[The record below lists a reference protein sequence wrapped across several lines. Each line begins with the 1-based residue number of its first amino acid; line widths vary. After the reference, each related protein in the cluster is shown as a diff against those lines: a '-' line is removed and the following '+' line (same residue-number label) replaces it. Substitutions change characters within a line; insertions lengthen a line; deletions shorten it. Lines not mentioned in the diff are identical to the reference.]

1 MTQSLAIIGGGP
13 AGLMAAETASA
24 AGLRVDLFDAMPTL
38 GRKFLL
44 AGRGGLNLSHAE
56 PLETFLSRY
65 RPTMD
70 LIADPIRAFS
80 PTRIRAWAESLGIN
94 TFVGSSQRIFPEEMK
109 AAPLLRA
116 WLRRLREQGVRIH
129 ARHRWI
135 GFDQSHHHLLFSTP
149 EGPLK
154 VTADAIILALGGA
167 SWPHLGSDGSW
178 QTLLTEQGI
187 SVHPL
192 RSSNCGF
199 KVNWDRHFIDRFEG
213 TPLKSIA
220 GSTLWQGEVFQQRS
234 ECVISQE
241 GLEGGLIYALA
252 GPLREAIEAKG
263 HAVLTLDLLPDW
275 SHEKIRIKLA
285 TPQGKLSQKNFL
297 RRTLRLS
304 DIKWGL
310 LREVF
315 KEELPRTPETLAQN
329 LKALPIVVTAMMGIE
344 RAISS
349 AGGIHLQE
357 LSKDLML
364 KRKPGLFCCG
374 EMLDWDAPT
383 GGYLLTACLATGRT
397 AGLGAAHWL
406 KTLNASLEGTSLCHS
421 SDQPPPLESPL

>member
-24 AGLRVDLFDAMPTL
+24 AGIQVDLFDAMPSL

-56 PLETFLSRY
+56 PLDAFLNRY
-65 RPTMD
+65 KPSQD
-70 LIADPIRAFS
+70 LIADSIKAFPPS
-80 PTRIRAWAESLGIN
+80 HIRAWAESLGVK

-109 AAPLLRA
+109 AAPLLRS

-149 EGPLK
+149 EGPLR

-167 SWPHLGSDGSW
+167 SWPHLGSDGGW
-178 QTLLTEQGI
+178 QILMTEQGI
-187 SVHPL
+187 GVHPL

-199 KVNWDRHFIDRFEG
+199 KVDWDRHFIERFEG
-213 TPLKSIA
+213 TPLKAVA
-220 GSTLWQGEVFQQRS
+220 GSTVWQGNVLQHRGEG
-234 ECVISQE
+234 VICQE

-252 GPLREAIEAKG
+252 GALREGIEAQG
-263 HAVLTLDLLPDW
+263 HAILTLDLLPDW
-275 SHEKIRIKLA
+275 SHEKIVMKLEA
-285 TPQGKLSQKNFL
+285 PRGKLSQKNFL

-310 LREVF
+310 LKEVF
-315 KEELPRTPETLAQN
+315 KEKLPISPEALAN
-329 LKALPIVVTAMMGIE
+329 SLKALPIVVTDMMAIE

-349 AGGIHLQE
+349 AGGIDLE
-357 LSKDLML
+357 AFSKDLML
-364 KRKPGLFCCG
+364 KRMPGLFCCG

-383 GGYLLTACLATGRT
+383 GGYLLTACLATGRC
-397 AGLGAAHWL
+397 AGFGAARWL
-406 KTLNASLEGTSLCHS
+406 KTVTVSA
-421 SDQPPPLESPL
+421 

>member
-24 AGLRVDLFDAMPTL
+24 AGIRVDLFDAMPTL

-56 PLETFLSRY
+56 PLDAFLSRY
-65 RPTMD
+65 KPSRD
-70 LIADPIRAFS
+70 LIADAIKAF
-80 PTRIRAWAESLGIN
+80 PPPHIRAWAESLGVK

-109 AAPLLRA
+109 AAPLLRS

-135 GFDQSHHHLLFSTP
+135 GFDQSPHHLLFSAP
-149 EGPLK
+149 EGPLR
-154 VTADAIILALGGA
+154 VTAEAIILALGGA

-178 QTLLTEQGI
+178 QTLMTDQGMG
-187 SVHPL
+187 VHPL

-199 KVNWDRHFIDRFEG
+199 KVDWDRHFIERFEG
-213 TPLKSIA
+213 TPLKAVS
-220 GSTLWQGEVFQQRS
+220 GSTLWRDNVLQHRGEG
-234 ECVISQE
+234 VICQE

-252 GPLREAIEAKG
+252 GALRETIEVKGQAI
-263 HAVLTLDLLPDW
+263 LTLDLLPDW
-275 SHEKIRIKLA
+275 SHEKIRMKLE
-285 TPQGKLSQKNFL
+285 TPRGKLSHKNFL

-304 DIKWGL
+304 DVKWGL

-315 KEELPRTPETLAQN
+315 KERLPLTPEALAKS
-329 LKALPIVVTAMMGIE
+329 LKALPIVVTETMEID

-349 AGGIHLQE
+349 AGGIHLNE
-357 LSKDLML
+357 FSKDLML
-364 KRKPGLFCCG
+364 KLMPGLFCCG

-397 AGLGAAHWL
+397 AGLGAAQWL
-406 KTLNASLEGTSLCHS
+406 KTPTVSA
-421 SDQPPPLESPL
+421 